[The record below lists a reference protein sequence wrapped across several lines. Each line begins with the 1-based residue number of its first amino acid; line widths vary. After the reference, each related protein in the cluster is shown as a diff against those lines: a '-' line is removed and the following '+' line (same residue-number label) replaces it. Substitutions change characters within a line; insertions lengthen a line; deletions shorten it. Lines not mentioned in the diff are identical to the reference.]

1 MFFPVSPT
9 AGPLER
15 LWHVVFSGLCLAIFA
30 FLILPLVIVVPLSF
44 NAEAY
49 FTFTREMLSL
59 SPEAFSLR
67 WYRELFTNPQWA
79 AAFRNSLFVALG
91 ATAIATVLGTLAALG
106 LAKLKPALRASVMIL
121 LLSPM
126 IIPIVIVA
134 AALYFFFTSIGLAQ
148 TLTGLI
154 LAHAMLGAPFVV
166 TTVLATLSGFDWNL
180 VRAAASLG
188 AGPVHTFRKVTLPA
202 IAPGVISGGLFAFIT
217 SLDEVVVVMF
227 LASVDQR
234 TVPRQMWSGIREQ
247 LSPTILAAATLL
259 IVASFLLLLFAE
271 MIRRR
276 NETARALTN
285 KD

>member
-1 MFFPVSPT
+1 
-9 AGPLER
+9 
-15 LWHVVFSGLCLAIFA
+15 
-30 FLILPLVIVVPLSF
+30 
-44 NAEAY
+44 
-49 FTFTREMLSL
+49 
-59 SPEAFSLR
+59 
-67 WYRELFTNPQWA
+67 
-79 AAFRNSLFVALG
+79 
-91 ATAIATVLGTLAALG
+91 LG
-106 LAKLKPALRASVMIL
+106 LAKLKPALRASVMIV

-126 IIPIVIVA
+126 IIPVVIVA
-134 AALYFFFTSIGLAQ
+134 AALYFFFTAIGLAQ
-148 TLTGLI
+148 TLTGII

-188 AGPVHTFRKVTLPA
+188 AGPIRTFRRVTLPA

-247 LSPTILAAATLL
+247 LSPTILAAASLL
-259 IVASFLLLLFAE
+259 IFASLLLLLFAE

-276 NETARALTN
+276 NEATRSQIT